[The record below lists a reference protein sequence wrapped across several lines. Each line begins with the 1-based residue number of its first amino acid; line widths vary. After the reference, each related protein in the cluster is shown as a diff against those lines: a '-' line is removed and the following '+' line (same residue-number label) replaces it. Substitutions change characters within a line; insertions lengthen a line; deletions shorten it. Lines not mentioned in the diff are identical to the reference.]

1 MLFLEHFFTYCTLFK
16 TNGFIFQ
23 LLASPYLM
31 CSKKL
36 LDKEWSL

>member
-31 CSKKL
+31 GFKKF
-36 LDKEWSL
+36 LDKK